1 MIDDVKRIYLVAR
14 ISLAFLFIYHG
25 LVPKIFTLSEMEIA
39 MISNHGDFLPPG
51 LSVEQIAL
59 LGGLWDCL
67 VGVAILIFWKQ
78 RWPILVAM
86 ITLIVLLIDVAIFSP
101 QYLIEAFNPV
111 TTNVLGMVV
120 SFIILS
126 IRQALSSFN

>member
-1 MIDDVKRIYLVAR
+1 MIEDVKRIYFVAR

-25 LVPKIFTLSEMEIA
+25 LVPKILTLSEMEIA
-39 MISNHGDFLPPG
+39 MITNHGDFLPPE
-51 LSVEQIAL
+51 LSVEQVAI

-67 VGVAILIFWKQ
+67 VGIAVLVFWKQ

-86 ITLIVLLIDVAIFSP
+86 LTLIVLLIDVAIFSP

-111 TTNVLGMVV
+111 TTNIMGLVV
-120 SFIILS
+120 GLISLLS
-126 IRQALSSFN
+126 KRASL